1 MVFRAVALRVAP
13 VFFRED
19 GELLRVEA
27 AFRAV
32 VRDRV
37 RVDRF
42 AVELLRRVA
51 ERFRAPLRLA
61 DVFLA
66 LFRPPDL
73 RAEVPRVRE
82 LLLFLPPLEPPRDDF
97 LAAAMIRAPS

>member
-1 MVFRAVALRVAP
+1 V
-13 VFFRED
+13 
-19 GELLRVEA
+19 LLRVEA

-51 ERFRAPLRLA
+51 ERFRAPPRPA
-61 DVFLA
+61 DVFLAA

-73 RAEVPRVRE
+73 RAEAPRVRE

-97 LAAAMIRAPS
+97 LAAAMI